1 VPVASA
7 RRGTLI
13 SVRDLLDTFR
23 LENSLT
29 VAAVPI
35 ARKRDLAENASRSL
49 WSIKGWRISPTPRKN
64 KDIDDDAGSHSGGKD
79 AVVEEKRITRSYR
92 NDILRTRG
100 RKIVSLEMTRG

>member
-1 VPVASA
+1 M
-7 RRGTLI
+7 
-13 SVRDLLDTFR
+13 
-23 LENSLT
+23 T

-64 KDIDDDAGSHSGGKD
+64 KDVDDDAGSHGGGED
-79 AVVEEKRITRSYR
+79 VVVEEKRITRSYR